1 MSIGRN
7 VNTKSVKTTKAQ
19 RSEDCANIRHYN
31 AGGFQQATS
40 ILNFTDKP
48 LYVKTQGNV
57 PFVLMPIR
65 GKIQGSISQPH
76 VEIKTTCA
84 VKTNQDFSE
93 TLQLANQILVEKIP
107 TSLEAKKLFAKIQSN
122 IESEAVISRHYGIE
136 DSNYFMVME
145 SDILADGY
153 SFIRECNL
161 VLSFDRSVVFEH
173 HPNSNES
180 WTAPDIRDYDEARQ
194 SAGNMIRI
202 IDNDN
207 LRDKWYYFSAK
218 QVVEVTASQDRTK
231 DSGVYFT
238 KLLYE
243 NGANRIETEY
253 MTFSEAEERLGL
265 HTTKEAA
272 ITNGNPEHL
281 ITAEETRYKVQL
293 EKARRE
299 IELLKQEAEQQRTRH
314 DIEISRIKFDAAVK
328 KERIEMSS
336 TERKDELE
344 EKSAKRKDS
353 FDKKEKKR
361 KNKADKL
368 SFGIKAAEFGM
379 KAVPLIAGVVAV
391 GLGYAAGRN
400 RNDTKL
406 AHGIYDPQDYG
417 IEGVDLKA
425 LQIATGAFVDPIYD
439 TTIKG
444 KQSDTVF
451 RRIDC
456 R

>member
-1 MSIGRN
+1 MSIGR
-7 VNTKSVKTTKAQ
+7 SVINKTVRTTKAQ
-19 RSEDCANIRHYN
+19 RTEDCANIRHFN
-31 AGGFQQATS
+31 AGGFQQS
-40 ILNFTDKP
+40 ISLLNFTDKP
-48 LYVKTQGNV
+48 LYVKTQGNA

-76 VEIKTTCA
+76 IEIKVTSG

-93 TLQLANQILVEKIP
+93 TLQLANQILTEKIP
-107 TSLEAKKLFAKIQSN
+107 TSLESKKLFGKIQSN

-136 DSNYFMVME
+136 DANYFTIME
-145 SDILADGY
+145 HDVLADGF

-161 VLSFDRSVVFEH
+161 LLSFERSIVFEH
-173 HPNSNES
+173 HPQSNES
-180 WTAPDIRDYDEARQ
+180 WTAPDIRDYEESRQ
-194 SAGNMIRI
+194 ASGNMIRI

-238 KLLYE
+238 QLLYE
-243 NGANRIETEY
+243 NGANRIETEF
-253 MTFSEAEERLGL
+253 MSFAEAEDRLGL
-265 HTTKEAA
+265 YTTKEAA

-281 ITAEETRYKVQL
+281 VSAEEARYKVQL
-293 EKARRE
+293 ENARRE
-299 IELLKQEAEQQRTRH
+299 IEVLKQEADAQRTRH

-328 KERIEMSS
+328 KEKLEMSA
-336 TERKDELE
+336 TERKDKLE
-344 EKSAKRKDS
+344 EKSSKRKDS

-361 KNKADKL
+361 KNKAEKL

-379 KAVPLIAGVVAV
+379 KAVPVVAGLMAL
-391 GLGYAAGRN
+391 GLGYMAGRDKSN
-400 RNDTKL
+400 KNLTC
-406 AHGIYDPQDYG
+406 GIHNPRDYG
-417 IEGVDLKA
+417 IEGMELKM
-425 LQIATGAFVDPIYD
+425 LQEATGAFIDHIYD
-439 TTIKG
+439 TTIEG
-444 KQSDTVF
+444 KSSDAVF